1 MATDNEATPVDVGV
15 SDAELFQN
23 AFADEPAAPAV
34 EEATETPAEDVP
46 TRDDQGRFAKTETT
60 ETRPEIAQAETPAAN
75 DDKGGHVPSWRVRE
89 INAEKAELAKTLEAE
104 KAERS
109 KLASQFEAMQRE
121 VQSLRKPAEQPK
133 EAKPDPLI
141 DPEGYER
148 YIENKFEQRLV
159 SERRESSLRLA
170 QRTYKQ
176 DFEEAYAGAKQAIA
190 NGDVGLNARIQHSQ
204 DPGETLMEWHRQ
216 QKTMREVGSDPEAF
230 VAKRLEAMLSDPA
243 QAAKIIERL
252 RGGAPAANGQT
263 QRPNVQLPPSLS
275 SMSRAEGSRGGDDE
289 TDLSDEAL
297 FKYATR

>member
-15 SDAELFQN
+15 SDADLFN
-23 AFADEPAAPAV
+23 STLTDETAETPAV
-34 EEATETPAEDVP
+34 ETPEVP
-46 TRDDQGRFAKTETT
+46 ADDGQNRDDQGRFAKAETEAKSETT
-60 ETRPEIAQAETPAAN
+60 PAETPAQD

-89 INAEKAELAKTLEAE
+89 INAEKAELAKKLEAE
-104 KAERS
+104 QAERNR
-109 KLASQFEAMQRE
+109 LATQFEAMQRE
-121 VQSLRKPAEQPK
+121 VQSLRKPVEQPK

-148 YIENKFEQRLV
+148 YIESKFEQRLV
-159 SERRESSLRLA
+159 SERRETSLRLA
-170 QRTYKQ
+170 HRTYKQ
-176 DFEEAYAGAKQAIA
+176 EFDEAYTNAQQAMA
-190 NGDVGLNARIQHSQ
+190 RGDVGLHARIQQSN